1 MQIDRLFRYLK
12 KSGRW
17 ENTVVVITGDHG
29 QAFYEHG
36 FAAHASAIF
45 NEVMK
50 VPLIIRAPGLNPAI
64 DARPAQHVDIL
75 PTILDLLGL
84 PAHPS
89 AQGVSLVEPR
99 VNVNRSIYL
108 VAQTPLAH
116 QYGIVR
122 SRFKLV
128 YDGESRR
135 YTLYDLASDP
145 GETNDVSATH
155 KEDVHDLASR
165 LQTWRKLQIDYYAD
179 RTLHSREYPPI
190 IAD

>member
-1 MQIDRLFRYLK
+1 
-12 KSGRW
+12 
-17 ENTVVVITGDHG
+17 
-29 QAFYEHG
+29 
-36 FAAHASAIF
+36 
-45 NEVMK
+45 
-50 VPLIIRAPGLNPAI
+50 LNPGI

-75 PTILDLLGL
+75 PTILALLGL

-99 VNVNRSIYL
+99 VNENRSIYL

-135 YTLYDLASDP
+135 YALYDLVSDP
-145 GETNDVSATH
+145 GETKDVAASH
-155 KEDVHDLASR
+155 KEDVHDLANR